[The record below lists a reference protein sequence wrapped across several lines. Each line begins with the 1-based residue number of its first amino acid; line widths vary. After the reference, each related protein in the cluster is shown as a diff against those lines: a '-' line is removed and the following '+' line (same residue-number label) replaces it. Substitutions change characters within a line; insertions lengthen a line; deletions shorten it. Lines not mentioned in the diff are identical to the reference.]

1 MRYLGLGLCH
11 TEITPK
17 KVDLRRKGSL
27 KMRYNTRLVV
37 YCHIYTGGGSIE
49 GDTRAFWNL
58 VLLTLSA
65 KLGQI

>member
-37 YCHIYTGGGSIE
+37 YCHIYTGGVAQLRVIQGRFGI
-49 GDTRAFWNL
+49 
-58 VLLTLSA
+58 
-65 KLGQI
+65 